1 LFYLGITVLYSGG
14 NKARI
19 ERRETIFSK
28 RRVEMIIWHTVY
40 NPVNKTP
47 GKRRERD
54 MLGIVLM
61 SYNKNMKGI
70 SR

>member
-1 LFYLGITVLYSGG
+1 
-14 NKARI
+14 
-19 ERRETIFSK
+19 
-28 RRVEMIIWHTVY
+28 MIIWHTVY